1 MKETDGK
8 TAAAGGAVL
17 PAGHY
22 WGARTERSRRELSGR
37 AANET
42 APREIIRAFGILKRA
57 AARVNFDLLPERMD
71 EEKCA
76 AIFAAADEII
86 RGRLADEFPL
96 AVWQADAGEK
106 INVNVNEVIA
116 RRGSEMASE
125 PLLCSGED
133 GLSQPPDD
141 VADEPL
147 LSPEDVNLSQPPDG
161 AFAAAVRIA
170 AALAVEEQLLPAL
183 EALLGVLT
191 RREDAAPWRDL
202 LEIGRDALRGALP
215 GLHSL
220 PLGGAGAP
228 EGYAAAVAA
237 EVARQTGKAFVSE
250 DGARAETGPLDALLS
265 AHGAMRSLARKLVD
279 TLRGALPS
287 EKAAISCERLEIA
300 AAQVMGNGAVLEF
313 AAGEWEG
320 DYGNRFLPLCAYNF
334 LQSARLL
341 SEPMASLASECGDE
355 EG

>member
-1 MKETDGK
+1 MERDAIDGIEI
-8 TAAAGGAVL
+8 
-17 PAGHY
+17 PEGHY
-22 WGARTERSRRELSGR
+22 WGAQTERSRRELSAG
-37 AANET
+37 ASNE
-42 APREIIRAFGILKRA
+42 APPQEVIRALGILKKA
-57 AARVNFDLLPERMD
+57 AARVNFDLMPERLN

-76 AIFAAADEII
+76 AIFAAADELI

-96 AVWQADAGEK
+96 AVWQEDAGGK

-125 PLLCSGED
+125 PLLCPEDD
-133 GLSQPPDD
+133 GLSQPPDGM
-141 VADEPL
+141 ADEPL

-191 RREDAAPWRDL
+191 RREDAAPWSDL

-237 EVARQTGKAFVSE
+237 EVAKQTGKAFVPA
-250 DGARAETGPLDALLS
+250 DGAKAETGPLDALLA

-279 TLRGALPS
+279 TLCAAPPS
-287 EKAAISCERLEIA
+287 AKAAISCERLEIA
-300 AAQVMGNGAVLEF
+300 AAQVMGNDAVLEF
-313 AAGEWEG
+313 VAGEWEG
-320 DYGNRFLPLCAYNF
+320 DYENRFLPLCAYNF

-341 SEPMASLASECGDE
+341 SESMASLVPECGDE